1 MHKFVVFLVLLIS
14 FNSFSQ
20 QKNIL
25 DEPKVDERVEILSI
39 IFRLAGAEVYS
50 STRFK
55 LYTDRIENH
64 FEKYNNHDLIEFVK
78 IISEENGIGYDGV
91 MRMAVHLGPA
101 PEFTPLI
108 TFNDSI
114 PSERWGKSNSEKFVK
129 LLRDFYKDANCKE
142 FFYNNSELYDSAS
155 NNFLPIYQNIDLD
168 WYKTFYGKEPNEKF
182 IIVNGLG
189 NGGANYG
196 VDVVFKDKTRE
207 VYAIMGTWTV
217 DSYGKAEFGF
227 NDYFPILLHEFN
239 HSFVDNLIG
248 KNIEQFDKAGTTLY
262 QVVGKQMANQ
272 AYGDY
277 KIMLSEALVR
287 AAVIRYMKDHNFE
300 KEIIEKEIQ
309 DQIDNGFL
317 WIKELDQELEKY
329 SKQRKKYPTLESY
342 MPQLIIAYDR
352 YAKKINSLKKY
363 HKS

>member
-1 MHKFVVFLVLLIS
+1 MHKFVVLLVLLIS

-25 DEPKVDERVEILSI
+25 DEPKVDERVELLSI
-39 IFRLAGAEVYS
+39 IFRLAGAEVYN

-64 FEKYNNHDLIEFVK
+64 FEKYNNHELIEFVK

-101 PEFTPLI
+101 PEFIPVVNFT
-108 TFNDSI
+108 DSI
-114 PSERWGKSNSEKFVK
+114 PSERWGKNNSEKFVK
-129 LLRDFYKDANCKE
+129 LLRDFYINTNFKE
-142 FFYNNSELYDSAS
+142 FYANNADLYKSAR
-155 NNFLPIYQNIDLD
+155 NNFLPIYQNIDLE
-168 WYKTFYGKEPNEKF
+168 WYRSFYGKEPNEQF

-217 DSYGKAEFGF
+217 DSYGMAEFGF
-227 NDYFPILLHEFN
+227 NDYFPILIHEFN

-248 KNIEQFDKAGTTLY
+248 KNIKHFENSGIALY
-262 QVVGKQMANQ
+262 DVVGKQMANQ

-300 KEIIEKEIQ
+300 KEIIDKEIQ
-309 DQIDNGFL
+309 GQIDNGFL
-317 WIKELDQELEKY
+317 WIKELDKDLEKY

-352 YAKKINSLKKY
+352 YAKNINSLKN
-363 HKS
+363 HQKS